1 MANWGKHKIEKL
13 KLHYRQ
19 FNTPSDQIVKDKELL
34 ENFTS
39 WFNAKFSPQEEF
51 TPKEVADQLFKLR
64 KSGKLPR
71 IRT

>member
-39 WFNAKFSPQEEF
+39 WFNAKLSPQEEF

>member
-1 MANWGKHKIEKL
+1 MASWGKDKIDKL

-19 FNTPSDQIVKDKELL
+19 FNTPSDQIVKDQDTL
-34 ENFTS
+34 EKFTE

-71 IRT
+71 IRK